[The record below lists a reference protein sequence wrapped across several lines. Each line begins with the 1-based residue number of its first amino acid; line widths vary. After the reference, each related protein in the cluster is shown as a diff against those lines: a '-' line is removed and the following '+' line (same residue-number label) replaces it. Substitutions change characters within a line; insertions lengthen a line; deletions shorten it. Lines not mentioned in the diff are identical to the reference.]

1 MKKRRGRKKGLA
13 ILLTAAIV
21 VGLMPG
27 TGMFG
32 FGTAIAAE
40 APVGGTFGE
49 NNSLKWELNTDGKL
63 TISGSGAMDD
73 WSDSMPPWRDKVIL
87 SVEINDGITTIGKNA
102 FQGCLGFQSIAIPD
116 SVTTIR
122 DGAFRECKDLKTV
135 SFGENSGLIT
145 IGESA
150 FYSCWGLKSIVIPAD
165 VTSIGRMAF
174 WGCENLTS
182 INVLGGNSNYCSVD
196 GVLFNKEKTTL
207 IAYPANKSG
216 DSYVIPDSVISIG
229 EDAFS
234 LCLNLESITIPNGV
248 RTIGENAFG
257 GCLSLKSI
265 TIPNDVTTIGDAAFL
280 ECVNLTSIFYPGS
293 FSGRIDHD
301 KITTEITYN
310 LDGDKV
316 TITSITL
323 GKEQTS
329 VAIPDT
335 ICGVPVAA
343 VAADHQSKVG
353 SHTHRLDSKDTCSIC
368 GKVQLK
374 NISITITEPKATEV
388 LAEKARVSTTGVAAD
403 PITWQPSG
411 TNAGYNTAYTAS
423 VTLSANEGYM
433 FADSVAVKVNNL
445 DVNSSHITK
454 KEDGT
459 ITVTYQF
466 AATDKGT
473 LTASDFTFAAP
484 ADLVYNGSAKA
495 AAVTAAPSGVGEI
508 TVKYYDKSGKSL
520 ASAPVNAGTYIV
532 KIDVAEGNEY
542 NAISDVTASQWKFT
556 ISPRVITAADLEFVD
571 AVITKVY
578 DGTTDSNAKVRIKAD
593 VVGTEA
599 VEISGTSVY
608 DSRDVTTA
616 SKVTFTPTAITSG
629 NYTIAAAETIE
640 HAATITAKPV
650 TGTNQTLLVKAGSAK
665 DITYDLSKLLPAG
678 VIGTTT
684 YRVGEFFEIDG
695 VLSSKPTD
703 ADITDGKLTLHV
715 ATVVSADKISR
726 VTIFFLNDNYDISE
740 TSLTVQTTDK
750 TPVTLSGVSCDN
762 RVYDGTVYAYT
773 GTPIWKTEDGTPV
786 TGETTV
792 TYYNY
797 NVGDPVT
804 QVNAPTNAGNYRAE
818 FTITSDDYVGTA
830 SYNFEIAKAQIT
842 VAAKNKNIYVGDT
855 VPDLTNPKAGTDYT
869 VTGLCGNDALG
880 GMATMSYAQEPDNT
894 KTGTYE
900 IQISGLTAPAGEN
913 YTLTFTNGMLT
924 IVTKPSSGGNTDSG
938 SSPGGSTGGAAG
950 GTGDKP
956 AGSGN
961 TTTTTDK
968 DGSTTTT
975 TTETDANGNT
985 VTTTTTVETD
995 GSTTE
1000 KVQAT
1005 QTNAAGKE
1013 VAVTTTTKTDAD
1025 GNVTGVTEKTAIDN
1039 IAKDTTATVTVKT
1052 DGDGNVTS
1060 AKASITK
1067 TSDSSKASLSGKV
1080 LGQIT
1085 EAAGAD
1091 TKVRV
1096 TMTVKD
1102 REGNTKYKV
1111 QANAEELVPNEKLYI
1126 YKLDTKTGTYTMV
1139 NAKEY
1144 KVTKAGTVTVNMT
1157 KKATYE
1163 LVTAKESEAITKEI
1177 LATVKPA
1184 KSSKSLSEG
1193 KKTTFKFSAKLDMDN
1208 VKSITYA
1215 TSKQSVVTVS
1225 KKGTI
1230 TAVNAGTAT
1239 IKATVT
1245 LKNGTKKTI
1254 KMTILV

>member
-13 ILLTAAIV
+13 LLLTTAMV
-21 VGLMPG
+21 MGLMPG
-27 TGMFG
+27 TGVFG
-32 FGTAIAAE
+32 FGTAIVASAE
-40 APVGGTFGE
+40 VKDSGTFGE
-49 NNSLKWELNTDGKL
+49 GNSFSWTLDDTGKL
-63 TISGSGAMDD
+63 TISGSGAMDA
-73 WSDSMPPWRDKVIL
+73 WGKLTPWYELQDYIQ
-87 SVEINDGITTIGKNA
+87 SVEIKEGITTIGENA
-102 FQGCLGFQSIAIPD
+102 FQDCAFLKSITIPA

-122 DGAFRECKDLKTV
+122 DGAFRGCRDLKTV
-135 SFGENSGLIT
+135 SFGKNSGLKT

-150 FYSCWGLKSIVIPAD
+150 FHSCWRLQSIVIPAE

-174 WGCENLTS
+174 WNCEKLKS
-182 INVLGGNSNYCSVD
+182 INVLEENLNYCSVD
-196 GVLFNKEKTTL
+196 GVLFNKAKTTL
-207 IAYPANKSG
+207 IAYPAYKSG
-216 DSYVIPDSVISIG
+216 DSYDIPDSVISIG

-234 LCLNLESITIPNGV
+234 LCLGLESITIPNGV
-248 RTIGENAFG
+248 RTIGENAFQ
-257 GCLSLKSI
+257 GCLRLKSI
-265 TIPNDVTTIGDAAFL
+265 TIPNDVRTIGENAFL

-301 KITTEITYN
+301 KITTEITYT

-323 GKEQTS
+323 GEGQTS

-335 ICGVPVAA
+335 TCGVPVAA

-374 NISITITEPKATEV
+374 NISITITEPKATET
-388 LAEKARVSTTGVAAD
+388 LAEEARVSTTGVAAD
-403 PITWQPSG
+403 LITWQPSG
-411 TNAGYNTAYTAS
+411 TNAGYNKVYTAS

-433 FADSVAVKVNNL
+433 FADSVAVTVNDL
-445 DVNSSHITK
+445 DVDSSHITK
-454 KEDGT
+454 NADGK

-466 AATDKGT
+466 AKTDKGT

-484 ADLVYNGSAKA
+484 DDLVYNGSAKA

-508 TVKYYDKSGKSL
+508 TVKYYDKSGKGL

-532 KIDVAEGNEY
+532 KIDVAEGDEY
-542 NAISDVTASQWKFT
+542 NAISDVTASGWTFT

-571 AVITKVY
+571 AAITKVY
-578 DGTTDSNAKVRIKAD
+578 DGMTDSNAKVWIKAG

-608 DSRDVTTA
+608 DSKDVTTA

-640 HAATITAKPV
+640 HEAKITAKPV
-650 TGTNQTLLVKAGSAK
+650 TGTNQTLLVKTNQAK

-678 VIGTTT
+678 VTGTTT
-684 YRVGEFFEIDG
+684 YRVGEFFKKDG
-695 VLSSKPTD
+695 VLSSEPAD

-715 ATVVSADKISR
+715 APVDSADKISR
-726 VTIFFLNDNYDISE
+726 VTIFFVNDNYDISE

-750 TPVTLSGVSCDN
+750 TPVTLSGVSCGN
-762 RVYDGTVYAYT
+762 RAYNGTAYAYS
-773 GTPIWKTEDGTPV
+773 GAPIWKTEDGTPV

-804 QVNAPTNAGNYRAE
+804 PVDAPTNAGSYRAV
-818 FTITSDDYVGTA
+818 FTIKSADYEGTENY
-830 SYNFEIAKAQIT
+830 SFEITKAQIT
-842 VAAKNKNIYVGDT
+842 VAAKNKSIYVGDA
-855 VPDLTNPKAGTDYT
+855 VPVLTNPTAGTDYT
-869 VTGLCGNDALG
+869 VTGLCGTDALG
-880 GMATMSYAQEPDNT
+880 GAAAMSYGQEPDNT
-894 KTGTYE
+894 KTGAYE
-900 IQISGLTAPAGEN
+900 ILISGLTAPAGDN
-913 YTLTFTNGMLT
+913 YTITFTKGTLT
-924 IVTKPSSGGNTDSG
+924 ITAKPSGGGSIGGDSAGGGSSSGG
-938 SSPGGSTGGAAG
+938 SSGGATD
-950 GTGDKP
+950 GTGDKTE
-956 AGSGN
+956 GSGN
-961 TTTTTDK
+961 ITTITNK

-975 TTETDANGNT
+975 KTETDAKGNT
-985 VTTTTTVETD
+985 VTTTTR
-995 GSTTE
+995 
-1000 KVQAT
+1000 
-1005 QTNAAGKE
+1005 
-1013 VAVTTTTKTDAD
+1013 TDAD
-1025 GNVTGVTEKTAIDN
+1025 GNVTGVTEKSV
-1039 IAKDTTATVTVKT
+1039 IAHIEKNTTATVTVKT

-1067 TSDSSKASLSGKV
+1067 TSDSSKVSLSGKV

-1102 REGNTKYKV
+1102 NDGKTLYKV
-1111 QANAEELVPNEKLYI
+1111 QADANEILPGEKLYI
-1126 YKLDTKTGTYTMV
+1126 YKRDTKTGTYTMV
-1139 NAKEY
+1139 NDKEY

-1163 LVTAKESEAITKEI
+1163 LVTAKESKAIEKAI

-1184 KSSKSLSEG
+1184 KTSKSLSEG
-1193 KKTTFKFSAKLDMDN
+1193 KKTTFKFSGKLDMDN

-1215 TSKQSVVTVS
+1215 TSRKSIATVT

-1230 TAVNAGTAT
+1230 TAVNAGTAA
-1239 IKATVT
+1239 IRATVT

-1254 KMTILV
+1254 KMTIKVK